1 MAKRRQNHS
10 CEQCKK
16 SKKACDGYLRNS
28 GNVVSVEAELLD
40 LGIQDGVFHAPPTAP
55 SLPHIPSGVLTHI

>member
-28 GNVVSVEAELLD
+28 GNAVFMEAELLN
-40 LGIQDGVFHAPPTAP
+40 LGIQDGAFHAPPTTP
-55 SLPHIPSGVLTHI
+55 SLSPIPSGVLTRI